1 MELRIVYACRSM
13 DSNEIFIWNEI
24 TDRGFFFVF
33 WFPLSTPPR
42 ERSNSSKNSR
52 PRTRFRFD
60 AALYE
65 LKAKIERGLALC
77 LLSRVAMATS
87 RGIVCPWFPGKQ
99 SHFYVH
105 ECVWEP
111 AECTR
116 MVLEYIECTLFYPC
130 LGLEDLI
137 FWGDCPVQRS
147 DILTKWPILSELC
160 GIDKYELY
168 WII

>member
-1 MELRIVYACRSM
+1 MEKQAEGGGNGTGVSYPHGTINIWSWGLFMPVVRWIRMKFSFEMRSP
-13 DSNEIFIWNEI
+13 
-24 TDRGFFFVF
+24 TAVFFVF

-116 MVLEYIECTLFYPC
+116 MVLEYIECTLFIPA
-130 LGLEDLI
+130 
-137 FWGDCPVQRS
+137 S
-147 DILTKWPILSELC
+147 DWKIWYSEEIALSR
-160 GIDKYELY
+160 GRTS
-168 WII
+168 